1 MTDLLN
7 AALNYAK
14 LGLPV
19 FPCNPK
25 DKRPLVAHGFY
36 AATTDADQ
44 IKALWTRFTNA
55 MIGMPTGEKS
65 GIDVLDLDVD
75 ATKGKDGLAAIP
87 DWATRSEVIVRTP
100 RGGRHLWYKSNGT
113 IRNTTDQI
121 ALGVDTRGTGGYV
134 ILPPSRN
141 GDASYRFEKGNEKE
155 IANLGPF
162 PDDLRARGD
171 W

>member
-65 GIDVLDLDVD
+65 GIDVLISMWMPRKARTVSPLFRIGQLDPRSLFALRVVV
-75 ATKGKDGLAAIP
+75 ATFGISRMEPSAIP
-87 DWATRSEVIVRTP
+87 RTKL
-100 RGGRHLWYKSNGT
+100 RLAS
-113 IRNTTDQI
+113 IREGQV
-121 ALGVDTRGTGGYV
+121 AM
-134 ILPPSRN
+134 
-141 GDASYRFEKGNEKE
+141 
-155 IANLGPF
+155 
-162 PDDLRARGD
+162 
-171 W
+171 